1 MWQGRP
7 GGSGLRWSAD
17 HSHQRAHGWRYR
29 RDAGRSDAAMN
40 PIGERVLERCKR
52 LGSEDAEVYL
62 SRGTEFT
69 VRVYNGAIESL
80 VSAESRGIGL
90 RTFREHRVG
99 FSYTSE
105 TEADALDGLVDDALL
120 NGRYNHADAANVL
133 PVTQAA
139 DPLAGLASP
148 ALSRVEP
155 QRKIEF
161 ALEMERRATSLDPR
175 VRRVSNAVYSD
186 GTGEVEIV
194 NSRGLQ
200 ASFARTVAYGVL
212 ETIAEQ
218 DSEMQSGFAVTH
230 GRDMEALDLA
240 GVVQEAVENAAGLL
254 GAKPVPTAIVPV
266 VLHPHAAAMILGVLA
281 SSFSADAVIKRR
293 SLLAGKVGEKVAAT
307 IVTITDDAR
316 LPEGLA
322 SRPFDGEGV
331 PARRTELIAGGVLK
345 GYLHNTYTA
354 KRTNSASTGSAVRS
368 YKSVPEVG
376 VSNLVLT
383 PGELSRDDLLARVD
397 NGVHVSQ
404 LSGLNTVNPV
414 SGEFSLGLT
423 GHWIEHGKLT
433 RPVKELTVAGNVIT
447 LLKKVVAVAEDLS
460 FMFAGGFCRIP
471 TAVFVELPV
480 GVL

>member
-1 MWQGRP
+1 V
-7 GGSGLRWSAD
+7 
-17 HSHQRAHGWRYR
+17 
-29 RDAGRSDAAMN
+29 N
-40 PIGERVLERCKR
+40 PIGERVLERCRK
-52 LGSEDAEVYL
+52 LGAEDAEVYL

-69 VRVYNGAIESL
+69 VRVYNREIESL

-105 TEADALDGLVDDALL
+105 TDPDALEGLVDDALL
-120 NGRYNHADAANVL
+120 NGRYNHADEANVL
-133 PVTQAA
+133 PVTQPAE
-139 DPLAGLASP
+139 PLAGLASP

-155 QRKIEF
+155 ERKIEF
-161 ALEMERRATSLDPR
+161 ALEMERR
-175 VRRVSNAVYSD
+175 VSDAVYSD

-212 ETIAEQ
+212 ETIAEH
-218 DSEMQSGFAVTH
+218 DSEMQSGFAFTH
-230 GRDMEALDLA
+230 GRDMEELDLA

-254 GAKPVPTAIVPV
+254 GARPVKTATVPV

-293 SLLAGKVGEKVAAT
+293 SLLAGKLGEPVAAG

-331 PARRTELIAGGVLK
+331 PSRRNELIADGVLK
-345 GYLHNTYTA
+345 SYLHNTYTA
-354 KRTNSASTGSAVRS
+354 ARTKGQSTGSAVRS

-376 VSNLVLT
+376 VSNLVLK
-383 PGELSRDDLLARVD
+383 PGELTKDALLARVD
-397 NGVHVSQ
+397 NGLHVSQ

-423 GHWIEHGKLT
+423 GHWIEHGRLT
-433 RPVKELTVAGNVIT
+433 TPVKELTVAGNVIA
-447 LLKKVVAVAEDLS
+447 LLMKVVAVASDLR
-460 FMFAGGFCRIP
+460 FMFAGGFCGSP
-471 TAVFVELPV
+471 TVLIEELPV
-480 GVL
+480 GGL

>member
-1 MWQGRP
+1 
-7 GGSGLRWSAD
+7 
-17 HSHQRAHGWRYR
+17 
-29 RDAGRSDAAMN
+29 MN
-40 PIGERVLERCKR
+40 PIGERVLERCKK

-69 VRVYNGAIESL
+69 VRVYNREIESL

-105 TEADALDGLVDDALL
+105 TEPDALDGLVDDALL
-120 NGRYNHADAANVL
+120 NGRYNHADEANVL
-133 PVTQAA
+133 PVPQPA
-139 DPLAGLASP
+139 DPLAGLASL

-175 VRRVSNAVYSD
+175 VRRVSDAVYSD

-200 ASFARTVAYGVL
+200 ASFARTIAYGVL

-218 DSEMQSGFAVTH
+218 DSEMQSGFAFTH
-230 GRDMEALDLA
+230 GRDMEELDLA

-254 GAKPVPTAIVPV
+254 GARPVKTATVPV

-293 SLLAGKVGEKVAAT
+293 SLLAGKLGEQVAAGM
-307 IVTITDDAR
+307 VTITDDAR

-331 PARRTELIAGGVLK
+331 PSRRNELIADGVLK

-354 KRTNSASTGSAVRS
+354 ARTSGQSTGSAVRS

-376 VSNLVLT
+376 VSNLVLK
-383 PGELSRDDLLARVD
+383 PGELTKDALLARVD
-397 NGVHVSQ
+397 NGLHVSQ

-423 GHWIEHGKLT
+423 GHWIEHGRLT
-433 RPVKELTVAGNVIT
+433 TPVKELTVAGNVIA
-447 LLKKVVAVAEDLS
+447 LLKKVVAVGSDLR
-460 FMFAGGFCRIP
+460 FMFAGGFCGSP
-471 TAVFVELPV
+471 TVLIEELPV
-480 GVL
+480 GGL